1 MANKKTL
8 RVPTSEEAREM
19 QKLSAQKRSEN
30 AKERKL
36 LKERILEKAHESDW
50 DEMVSNL
57 IDRAKEN
64 DRSFEIVRDTLGEKP
79 KEQFEIGTTDIQI
92 TVGDWDK

>member
-1 MANKKTL
+1 MANKESL
-8 RVPTSEEAREM
+8 RVPTSEQAREM

-36 LKERILEKAHESDW
+36 IKERILEKAHESDW

-79 KEQFEIGTTDIQI
+79 KEKFDINTQDIQI
-92 TVGDWDK
+92 VIGPDE

>member
-1 MANKKTL
+1 MANKESL

-57 IDRAKEN
+57 IGRAKEN
-64 DRSFEIVRDTLGEKP
+64 DKSFEIVRDTIGEKP
-79 KEQFEIGTTDIQI
+79 KEVFDISSEDI
-92 TVGDWDK
+92 RIRIEDPRE